1 MSNKEISDII
11 ELTSKLMMLHGE
23 DESRAK
29 VYGAMAFNLDR
40 LEEDLKGMSE
50 IELLKI
56 RGVGNTMA
64 KNIQQILNIGST
76 SELDSLISKTPEGVL
91 EMFKVKGIGV
101 MKIKTLWQELGIDNL
116 NDLQI
121 ACESGKIA
129 ETKGFG
135 VKTQDKI
142 LESLLF
148 LRQQAGKLRINQG
161 FELSK
166 EILNELVS
174 IYSRVEEVG
183 DIPRKLETVEIISFL
198 VVGGMD
204 AKSKLPEVFQ
214 EDYKQSSA
222 YIWRGLYGENHV
234 LIEVQFVEEKLFARE
249 KLIANSSEKHLAVKL
264 GDNASNFYHF
274 VNTNIFDT
282 TEGYYTGFGSKYIM
296 PEMREGLSEFE
307 WIKEHSNNDL
317 ISWDS
322 LKGSLHN
329 HSKYSDGKNS
339 LKEMAEACRE
349 LGLDYFGI
357 ADHSQTAT
365 YAGGL
370 PAGKVVQQQTEID
383 LLNAEMAPF
392 KILKGI
398 ESDILG
404 DGGLDYENDILA
416 TFDYVVASVHANLDM
431 TIAKATDRLL
441 KAIENPYTTI
451 LGHPTGRLL
460 LSRKGYPLDFEKI
473 IDACAANKVV
483 MEINASPYRL
493 DIDWRWIPYCLEKG
507 VMLSINP
514 DAHKV
519 EGFLDMHFGIA
530 VARKAGLTKDMTF
543 NAMSLEKIEEYL
555 KKVKP

>member
-11 ELTSKLMMLHGE
+11 ELTGKLMTLHGE
-23 DESRAK
+23 DETRAK
-29 VYGAMAFNLDR
+29 VYGATAFNLDR
-40 LEEDLKGMSE
+40 FEEDLKSMSE
-50 IELLKI
+50 MQLQKI
-56 RGVGNTMA
+56 RGVGNSMA
-64 KNIQQILNIGST
+64 KNIQQILNTGST
-76 SELDSLISKTPEGVL
+76 TELDILIEKTPEGVL
-91 EMFKVKGIGV
+91 GMFKVKGIGV
-101 MKIKTLWQELGIDNL
+101 MKIKTLWKELGIDNL

-121 ACESGKIA
+121 ACESGKIE

-135 VKTQDKI
+135 IKTQDKI
-142 LESLLF
+142 LASLLF
-148 LRQQAGKLRINQG
+148 LRQQAGKLRMNQG
-161 FELSK
+161 YELSQ
-166 EILNELVS
+166 EILKELAS
-174 IYSRVEEVG
+174 IYSKVEEVG
-183 DIPRKLETVEIISFL
+183 DIPRKLETVEKIGFL
-198 VVGGMD
+198 VIGGMES
-204 AKSKLPEVFQ
+204 KSKLSVSFK

-222 YIWRGLYGENHV
+222 YIWRGLYAENHV
-234 LIEVQFVEEKLFARE
+234 LIEVQFVEEELFTRE
-249 KLIANSSEKHLAVKL
+249 KLIANASEKHLAIKL
-264 GDNASNFYHF
+264 GDNATNFYHYIS
-274 VNTNIFDT
+274 TNIFDSS
-282 TEGYYTGFGSKYIM
+282 EGYYSGYGSKYIL

-307 WIKEHSNNDL
+307 WIEEFSNDDL
-317 ISWDS
+317 ISWDA

-329 HSKYSDGKNS
+329 HSKYSDGKNT
-339 LKEMAEACRE
+339 LKEMAEACKE

-357 ADHSQTAT
+357 ADHSQTAV

-370 PAGKVVQQQTEID
+370 PAGKVVQQQIEID
-383 LLNAEMAPF
+383 QLNAEMTPF

-431 TIAKATDRLL
+431 SIEKATDRLL

-473 IDACAANKVV
+473 IDGCAANNVV

-514 DAHKV
+514 DAHKI
-519 EGFLDMHFGIA
+519 EGFQDMHFGVA

-543 NAMSLEKIEEYL
+543 NAMSLDKIEEYL

>member
-1 MSNKEISDII
+1 MSNKEISNII
-11 ELTSKLMMLHGE
+11 ELTGKLMTLHSE
-23 DESRAK
+23 DEAK
-29 VYGAMAFNLDR
+29 AKIYGATAFSLDR
-40 LEEDLKGMSE
+40 LEEDLFSMNE
-50 IELLKI
+50 AELLKI
-56 RGVGNTMA
+56 RGVGNSMA
-64 KNIQQILNIGST
+64 KNIQQILETGST
-76 SELDSLISKTPEGVL
+76 AELDALISKTPEGVL

-101 MKIKTLWQELGIDNL
+101 MKIKTLWQELGLDNL

-129 ETKGFG
+129 KTKGFG
-135 VKTQDKI
+135 LKTQEKI

-148 LRQQAGKLRINQG
+148 LRQQAGKLRMNQA

-166 EILNELVS
+166 EILNELTPLFKK
-174 IYSRVEEVG
+174 IEEVG
-183 DIPRKLETVEIISFL
+183 EIPRKLETVEKISFL
-198 VVGGMD
+198 VVGGMID
-204 AKSKLPEVFQ
+204 NSKLPESFI
-214 EDYKQSSA
+214 ENLKESSPF
-222 YIWRGLYGENHV
+222 IWRGLYGDNHIV
-234 LIEVQFVEEKLFARE
+234 IEIQFVEEAVFARD
-249 KLIANSSEKHLAVKL
+249 KLIANASEDHLAKRI
-264 GDNASNFYHF
+264 GENESNFYHYIT
-274 VNTNIFDT
+274 TNIFET
-282 TEGYYTGFGSKYIM
+282 SEAYYAGYGSKYIL
-296 PEMREGLSEFE
+296 PEMREGLSEFD
-307 WIKEHSNNDL
+307 WIKIHANEDL
-317 ISWDS
+317 ISWDA

-329 HSKYSDGKNS
+329 HSKYSDGKNT
-339 LKEMAEACRE
+339 LKEMADACRD

-357 ADHSQTAT
+357 ADHSQTAI

-370 PAGKVVQQQTEID
+370 PAGKVMQQQVEIEQ
-383 LLNAEMAPF
+383 LNAEMTPF

-404 DGGLDYENDILA
+404 DGGLDYENDTLD

-431 TIAKATDRLL
+431 SLEKATDRLI

-460 LSRKGYPLDFEKI
+460 LSRKGYPLDFKKV

-507 VMLSINP
+507 LMLSINP
-514 DAHKV
+514 DAHKI
-519 EGFLDMHFGIA
+519 EGFQDMHFGVA

-543 NAMSLEKIEEYL
+543 NAMSLNKMEEYL